1 MFFQKKL
8 SKFIYV
14 NINSVKYLLTH
25 IYLIIIF
32 LSLSCLNSGQGNI
45 HSGTNPISEVSDT
58 YLPSL
63 SNTIELVSPSVV
75 AINISTVALDRFFIP
90 RIQTADGSG
99 VIITSDGYIIT
110 NDHVID
116 SAREITVVLNDGNS
130 FEANIIGRVPYSDI
144 ALLKISPEYE
154 LTPINF
160 SKSEEIKVGDWVI
173 AVGNA
178 YGLVGSPTVTAG
190 IVSALER
197 VVITEDERTLTDMI
211 QTDAAINEG
220 NSGGALVNLQGELIG
235 INSTI
240 LRDAEGIGFAI
251 SSDLV
256 SRYVNDLLEFGEIQ
270 IPWDG
275 IEGRTLNPQLLNNL
289 CEWGFKLCDIEES
302 TKGVVVLEIAE
313 GGPGKKAGIIPGD
326 IIISIEGKSVRT
338 NSEYISWVLNYKP
351 GNIVSLELLR
361 EENIIIINMVLEE
374 T

>member
-1 MFFQKKL
+1 M
-8 SKFIYV
+8 KF
-14 NINSVKYLLTH
+14 LLTH
-25 IYLIIIF
+25 IYLILLF
-32 LSLSCLNSGQGNI
+32 LCLSCGYFSQDTQDFEPKPKI
-45 HSGTNPISEVSDT
+45 ESEVSDT

-75 AINISTVALDRFFIP
+75 AINISTVSLDRFYIP
-90 RIQTADGSG
+90 RIQSADGSG
-99 VIITSDGYIIT
+99 VIISDDGYIIT

-130 FEANIIGRVPYSDI
+130 FEASVIGRVPYSDI
-144 ALLKISPEYE
+144 ALLKISPNYK
-154 LTPINF
+154 LLPINF
-160 SKSEEIKVGDWVI
+160 AKSEEIKVGDWVI

-178 YGLVGSPTVTAG
+178 YGLVGNPTVTAG

-275 IEGRTLNPQLLNNL
+275 IEGRTLNPQLINNL
-289 CEWGFKLCDIEES
+289 CEWGYNLCDIEES
-302 TKGVVVLEIAE
+302 TKGIVVLEVAE
-313 GGPGKKAGIIPGD
+313 ESPAQKSGILPSD
-326 IIISIEGKSVRT
+326 IIISIENKIVRT

-351 GNIVSLELLR
+351 GDIISLDLMR
-361 EENIIIINMVLEE
+361 NKKIISVTVVLGEI
-374 T
+374 

>member
-1 MFFQKKL
+1 M
-8 SKFIYV
+8 
-14 NINSVKYLLTH
+14 KYLLTN
-25 IYLIIIF
+25 ICLLIIF
-32 LSLSCLNSGQGNI
+32 LSLSCVNTSQDNLQS
-45 HSGTNPISEVSDT
+45 NPTPVSQVSDA

-63 SNTIELVSPSVV
+63 NNTIELVSPSVV

-99 VIITSDGYIIT
+99 VIISKDGYIIT

-116 SAREITVVLNDGNS
+116 SAREITVVLDDGNS

-144 ALLKISPEYE
+144 ALIKISPEYE

-178 YGLVGSPTVTAG
+178 YGLVGNPTVTAG

-275 IEGRTLNPQLLNNL
+275 IEGRTLTPQLINNL
-289 CEWGFKLCDIEES
+289 CEWGYKLCDTEES

-313 GGPGKKAGIIPGD
+313 EGPAQKAGIIPGD
-326 IIISIEGKSVRT
+326 IIVSIQEKAVRT

-351 GNIVSLELLR
+351 GKVVSLEVLR
-361 EENIIIINMVLEE
+361 NDNIMVINMVLGE

>member
-1 MFFQKKL
+1 
-8 SKFIYV
+8 
-14 NINSVKYLLTH
+14 
-25 IYLIIIF
+25 
-32 LSLSCLNSGQGNI
+32 
-45 HSGTNPISEVSDT
+45 
-58 YLPSL
+58 
-63 SNTIELVSPSVV
+63 
-75 AINISTVALDRFFIP
+75 LD
-90 RIQTADGSG
+90 
-99 VIITSDGYIIT
+99 
-110 NDHVID
+110 
-116 SAREITVVLNDGNS
+116 DGNS

-144 ALLKISPEYE
+144 ALIKISPEYE

-178 YGLVGSPTVTAG
+178 YGLVGNPTVTAG

-275 IEGRTLNPQLLNNL
+275 IEGRTLTPQLINNL
-289 CEWGFKLCDIEES
+289 CEWGYKLCDTEES

-313 GGPGKKAGIIPGD
+313 EGPAQKAGIIPGD
-326 IIISIEGKSVRT
+326 IIVSIQEKAVRT

-351 GNIVSLELLR
+351 GKVVSLEVLR
-361 EENIIIINMVLEE
+361 NDNIMVINMVLGE